1 MKTFLLAS
9 FIIAAASAASIDLK
23 DDIEIRDCGSK
34 VEIQRIEFDQ
44 CSDFPCVVH
53 HGQSATGRATMVA
66 NSATDTLTCKIVGVI
81 VGGIELPFNG
91 CPVNAC
97 DNLSTGDC
105 SVEVGETLVYE
116 MEIPILDLYP
126 QIEIEGKWMLKD
138 DAGEN
143 FLCFTVPMKIDA

>member
-23 DDIEIRDCGSK
+23 DDIEIRDCGKNKDSQVKLFSFVHVTGSK

-66 NSATDTLTCKIVGVI
+66 NSATDTLTCKV
-81 VGGIELPFNG
+81 
-91 CPVNAC
+91 
-97 DNLSTGDC
+97 LSRQLNHENSI
-105 SVEVGETLVYE
+105 SVSRLSV
-116 MEIPILDLYP
+116 
-126 QIEIEGKWMLKD
+126 
-138 DAGEN
+138 
-143 FLCFTVPMKIDA
+143 